1 MPPEN
6 YKLDN
11 QKKKAPK
18 YSELFHCNLK
28 KLDKLTSFAQ
38 LLILKLCLFKRDK
51 KNALEKIQS
60 VFFGVVIKNK

>member
-11 QKKKAPK
+11 QKEKAPK

-38 LLILKLCLFKRDK
+38 LLILKLCLFKREK
-51 KNALEKIQS
+51 KRFGENPNR
-60 VFFGVVIKNK
+60 FFWGGN

>member
-11 QKKKAPK
+11 QKEKAPK

-51 KNALEKIQS
+51 KTLWRKSKA
-60 VFFGVVIKNK
+60 FFWGGN

>member
-11 QKKKAPK
+11 QKEKAPNI
-18 YSELFHCNLK
+18 SELFHCNLK

-51 KNALEKIQS
+51 KKRFGENPKR
-60 VFFGVVIKNK
+60 FFWGGN